1 MSWLDWCIL
10 IIPFTALSIF
20 AIYSKKYVRGIV
32 DYLAAGRIAGR
43 YLLSVGDMAA
53 ALSVITLVAGCEQ
66 NYQTGFAVGF
76 WGAIVAPVGIF
87 ISLTGY
93 CNYRWRET
101 RCLSMGQFLE
111 LRYGS
116 KFFRLFCATLR
127 TIAELITNAIG
138 PAVATNFFI
147 YFLGLPHKIMIFG
160 VNLPCYAIIVT
171 LCLCLALLFILP
183 GGRISLLIT
192 DSFQGLISYPI
203 FVVIVGY
210 IILNFS
216 WWDDIAPVMWNR
228 VPGQSFMNPYDVSQ
242 LRDFNLFALVVTL
255 CGSFLNRASWFG
267 NDTSGSARTPH
278 EQKMAGVL
286 GAWRGGLSWFM
297 IFLIAVIVI
306 TFMNSSHFNGEN
318 RFGITNNEIRQKLSV
333 KVLQDPKITIPETSF
348 KEIVQINFKDID
360 QPRSPRKGQL
370 PEGYT
375 TDSPF
380 LDVARYTFGQ
390 TPEGSK
396 QYDTFVKQYRAGITT
411 PPTDIKTFEALPD
424 DVRAAQHAERLAAA
438 QKAAQFAVA
447 NDTST
452 AAEHLHNSV
461 NAITIPDSRFDQPLS
476 QQDNLDTVYQNTV
489 RYSLGNTPTGRKQYQ
504 QFRSLYNQMMMP
516 LVITNIFPTGLLG
529 LFCLLLIMLLI
540 STDDSRIFNASSTM
554 VQDVVLPLFKGHLD
568 PKLHLLILRG
578 MTILVAVFF
587 LIVSLFFTQLD
598 YIHMFTTIMCA
609 LWLGGAGPVMIG
621 GLYSRFGNLTGA
633 WCSIALGSG
642 NALCGLLLQRNWAD
656 KVYPWIESKGWVE
669 GLDNFLQAVTAWSD
683 PIVTW
688 KMDAVKFPINSL
700 EISFISMVLSCIG
713 YVVGSYLT
721 YKPYNLDKLLHRGKY
736 ADEFSSKP
744 ERTSW
749 SIKTVFSKIVGIT
762 PEYTRTDRAI
772 AWSVFG
778 YSFVYALVVVFLGT
792 VIWNAVY
799 EWPRNWWNIKFFV
812 TSLLIPGIVGI
823 VTTVWF
829 VTGGIR
835 DLKRLFVDLANR
847 KQDVFDNGQVSS
859 DQKAKMFSDHEEDEN
874 NDK

>member
-20 AIYSKKYVRGIV
+20 AVYSKKYVRGIV

-53 ALSVITLVAGCEQ
+53 GLSVITLVAGCEQ

-76 WGAIVAPVGIF
+76 WSAIIAPVGIF

-93 CNYRWRET
+93 CSYRWRET

-147 YFLGLPHKIMIFG
+147 YFLGLPHKVMICG

-210 IILNFS
+210 ILLNFS

-228 VPGQSFMNPYDVSQ
+228 VPGQSFMNPYDVQQ
-242 LRDFNLFALVVTL
+242 LRDFNLFALVVSL

-286 GAWRGGLSWFM
+286 GAWRNGLSWFM
-297 IFLIAVIVI
+297 IFLLAVIVI

-318 RFGITNNEIRQKLSV
+318 RFGITNNDIRQRLSA
-333 KVLQDPKITIPETSF
+333 KVLQDPKITIPDTSF
-348 KEIVQINFKDID
+348 KDIVDINFKNID

-370 PEGYT
+370 PEGYN

-380 LDVARYTFGQ
+380 LDIARYTFGQ
-390 TPEGSK
+390 TPDGNRQFKAFE
-396 QYDTFVKQYRAGITT
+396 TQYRAAVTSI
-411 PPTDIKTFEALPD
+411 PATDIKTFEALPEQTRD
-424 DVRAAQHAERLAAA
+424 AQHAQRLAAA
-438 QKAAQFAVA
+438 QAAAQAAVA
-447 NDTST
+447 NDGSS
-452 AAEHLHNSV
+452 AREHLDATIAS
-461 NAITIPDSRFDQPLS
+461 ITIPEERFDQPLS
-476 QQDNLDTVYQNTV
+476 QQDNLDTTYLNTV
-489 RYSLGNTPTGRKQYQ
+489 RYALGNTPEGRFQFQ

-516 LVITNIFPTGLLG
+516 IVVSSIFPNGLLG

-554 VQDVVLPLFKGHLD
+554 VQDVVLPLFKKHLD
-568 PKLHLLILRG
+568 AKLHLFILRA

-598 YIHMFTTIMCA
+598 YINMFTTIMCA

-642 NALCGLLLQRNWAD
+642 NALAGLLLQRNWAD
-656 KVYPWIESKGWVE
+656 HVYPWIEQKGWVE
-669 GLDNFLQAVTAWSD
+669 GLDNFLQAITAWSD

-700 EISFISMVLSCIG
+700 EISFISMVVSCLG

-736 ADEFSSKP
+736 ADEFSAKHEP
-744 ERTSW
+744 TSW
-749 SIKTVFSKIVGIT
+749 SLKNLLGKLVGIT

-772 AWSVFG
+772 AWSVFW
-778 YSFVYALVVVFLGT
+778 YSFVYALVIVFCGT
-792 VIWNAVY
+792 IIWNAVY
-799 EWPRNWWNIKFFV
+799 TWPKNWWNIKFFV
-812 TSLLIPGIVGI
+812 TSLLIPGIIGVI
-823 VTTVWF
+823 TTFWF
-829 VTGGIR
+829 VAGGIR

-847 KQDVFDNGQVSS
+847 KQDENDNGQVSS
-859 DQKAKMFSDHEEDEN
+859 DEKAKMFESHDD
-874 NDK
+874 DK